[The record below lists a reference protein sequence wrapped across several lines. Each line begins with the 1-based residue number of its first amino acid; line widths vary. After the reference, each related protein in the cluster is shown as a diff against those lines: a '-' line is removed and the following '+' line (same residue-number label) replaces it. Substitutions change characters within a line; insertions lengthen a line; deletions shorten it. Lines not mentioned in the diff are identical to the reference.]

1 MGRQRRIIPEFMVNN
16 RDDTFRIILP
26 LKLKLDFDN
35 YGNSHFN
42 VIVKNETTGEHSLQE
57 MSPELLFTH
66 YSTEKYFVNGKENTR
81 RYTKEV
87 YEDTF
92 FIDTNVNYKLAEV
105 KIKNLLSEV
114 NIVSLL
120 GWKRKFLAIG
130 KNIHCYHLQ
139 SFGKNIII
147 PHYAIAVYYYFR
159 STKMREAALNCR
171 LDDLYV
177 GCDCNK
183 DEATIILK
191 ERTNDIDAAFIHRF
205 ACQDN
210 AGNAFDDIGKY
221 INAYLRVMDDKYPD
235 DPKDTIPIK
244 AKFPV
249 KGKFNLEAR
258 VSKLTNEDTG
268 IDYYYVH
275 EILNDTSDIGFKK
288 FKKLTQKDSV
298 ITEIDDDLGNLPV
311 LQKEIPDETTEI
323 LKIDD
328 ASRKLTRNEVA
339 TNRKKPCGS
348 LAGINI
354 ESEDLTKEETV
365 TILKIYEESANG
377 QAVDQS
383 LTESSSNGKESI
395 RKTVV
400 SNSAEE
406 EPTEA
411 SMREYTHNFDEFN
424 KYTAFL
430 QTQSIIKNFK
440 PYGNQE
446 MKQVIDKDTKKIN
459 TKCRLH
465 KRARQYITATFEYN
479 NLFVG
484 LLELENGNRASVGT
498 WVIVSRSPVD
508 NNTFDAFLDLYT
520 KKNLHIPQI
529 KEKYKQNPNLKFT
542 VKYHEKIEDL
552 RKDDLMRWSAGLVG
566 KINI

>member
-1 MGRQRRIIPEFMVNN
+1 MGAQRRIIPEFMANN

-66 YSTEKYFVNGKENTR
+66 YSTEKYFINGKENTR
-81 RYTKEV
+81 RYTKEI

-92 FIDTNVNYKLAEV
+92 FIDTNVGSDFADV
-105 KIKNLLSEV
+105 KMRDLLSEK

-120 GWKRKFLAIG
+120 GWKRKFLFKAKHIY
-130 KNIHCYHLQ
+130 CYHLQ
-139 SFGKNIII
+139 SFDQNIII

-159 STKMREAALNCR
+159 STKLREAALNCR
-171 LDDLYV
+171 LDDLYA
-177 GCDCNK
+177 GCDCNG

-191 ERTNDIDAAFIHRF
+191 ERTNNIDAAFIHRF
-205 ACQDN
+205 AYQDI
-210 AGNAFDDIGKY
+210 AGRAFDDIGNY
-221 INAYLRVMDDKYPD
+221 INSYLRYMEDKYPD
-235 DPKDTIPIK
+235 KDVKTIPIK

-249 KGKFNLEAR
+249 KGKFNMEAR
-258 VSKLTNEDTG
+258 VSKLTNENTG
-268 IDYYYVH
+268 MDYYYVH

-288 FKKLTQKDSV
+288 FKKLTEKNSV
-298 ITEIDDDLGNLPV
+298 VTEIDEDLGNLPV

-365 TILKIYEESANG
+365 TILKIYEENANG

-400 SNSAEE
+400 SSSAEE
-406 EPTEA
+406 ESAEA

-440 PYGNQE
+440 PYSNQE
-446 MKQVIDKDTKKIN
+446 MKQVLDKKTKKIN

-465 KRARQYITATFEYN
+465 KRERQYITATFEYN
-479 NLFVG
+479 NLYVG

-508 NNTFDAFLDLYT
+508 NSTFNTFLDHYT
-520 KKNLHIPQI
+520 EENLHIPQI
-529 KEKYKQNPNLKFT
+529 KEDYKQNPNIKFT

-552 RKDDLMRWSAGLVG
+552 SKDDLMRWSAGLMG